1 MMEAQK
7 NRQLKNKIHIQPK
20 KKVKFSYINQNFP
33 NSEKKFFKYF
43 SKIILLKEKNY
54 I

>member
-20 KKVKFSYINQNFP
+20 KKVKFQTPKKRRKINR
-33 NSEKKFFKYF
+33 
-43 SKIILLKEKNY
+43 
-54 I
+54 